1 MIDYF
6 AELGPAGDPVADVRR
21 FYKTA
26 HRLDTLE
33 HVTAVAKVAVELAVQ
48 HGADCAKASLA
59 ALAHDLAVVVPLAQT
74 LAVAEDMGLLLDGA
88 DRAIRPVLHG
98 PIAAAA
104 LSKKLDIRDQDLLNA
119 VRYHSTLR
127 AGASVLEKIVFVAD
141 KIAYDPTSSHRG
153 EYVPALRAARSLDEA
168 ALVYLTFLRLNVSR
182 YGGVMHPNAAAAY
195 RELTERVAR

>member
-6 AELGPAGDPVADVRR
+6 AKLGSTGDPVADVRR
-21 FYKTA
+21 FYQA
-26 HRLDTLE
+26 ADRLDTLE
-33 HVTAVAKVAVELAVQ
+33 HVTAVAKVAVDLAVQ
-48 HGADCAKASLA
+48 YGADCTKANLA
-59 ALAHDLAVVVPLAQT
+59 ALAHDLAVVVPPAQT
-74 LAVAEDMGLLLDGA
+74 LAVAEDMGLLSEEA
-88 DRAIRPVLHG
+88 DRRIGPVLHG

-104 LSKKLDIRDQDLLNA
+104 LPEKLDIRDQDLLNA

-141 KIAYDPTSSHRG
+141 KIAYDPASSHRG

-168 ALVYLTFLRLNVSR
+168 ALVYIAFLRVNVSQD
-182 YGGVMHPNAAAAY
+182 GGTMHPNAAAAY

>member
-6 AELGPAGDPVADVRR
+6 AELGSTGDPVADVRR
-21 FYKTA
+21 FYQAAK
-26 HRLDTLE
+26 RLDTLE
-33 HVTAVAKVAVELAVQ
+33 HVTAVAEVAVDLAAQ
-48 HGADCAKASLA
+48 HSVDCAKANLA
-59 ALAHDLAVVVPLAQT
+59 ALAHDLAVVVPPAQT
-74 LAVAEDMGLLLDGA
+74 LAAAEDMGLLLGEA
-88 DRAIRPVLHG
+88 DRRIGPVLHG

-104 LSKKLDIRDQDLLNA
+104 LPVKLNIRDQDLLNA

-168 ALVYLTFLRLNVSR
+168 ALAYLAFLRVNVSQH
-182 YGGVMHPNAAAAY
+182 GGVMHPNAVAAY
-195 RELTERVAR
+195 RELMGRVAR